1 MIKNLLSICI
11 KWIFIMLSSMT
22 MLFAQSKSKIYCI
35 GQEFTIGSAM
45 FMPEKNS
52 FPAQLAKM
60 IGKDYQVILN
70 GKEPVLN
77 MGLING
83 KDVLNNFNGLVAT
96 RGDVIFLDLNG
107 GAEFAKEGRDKGVD
121 FESKIDSWINVGARV
136 VLLVGPGGLNE
147 KVLLNEKQQLQETAF
162 RSKVEIIDFTPFLSR
177 DNVCLDENKKMTSIG
192 ATLVARR
199 LYELLVTP
207 MAAVPKMKMEK
218 GKEDSFY
225 GYTCTSFDFEGK
237 EAKIV
242 RPKKSAK
249 GSPWIWRARFWG
261 HEPQLDIAMLERGYH
276 IVYCDVSE
284 RFGNEESIQIW
295 NNFYKLLQQS
305 GLHKKSIMEGMSRG
319 GVYVYNWALRYPE
332 RVSAI
337 YADAPVLDL
346 KSWPG
351 GKGKGK
357 GSLQDWEIF
366 KQMYQLTEQQALD
379 FKHSPLDRVAEIGT
393 LKIPAIHVV
402 GDLDDIVPP
411 DENTLPFAKAY
422 IGVGGKLEIIHKP
435 TVGHHPHSL
444 ADPTPLVDFLL
455 RADGRK
461 LNFASIAT
469 AGSEYRA
476 GAGWNPNMGWWGEN
490 DDINRI
496 LESRKQ
502 QLDILFVGN
511 SITQGIGGTRAH
523 LPYKPGYNAF
533 ESIFS
538 SYKWECA
545 GIAGD
550 RTQNVL
556 WRLINGKYKEA
567 APKVVVVT
575 IGVNNFLD
583 GDTAE
588 EIVAGILEIKKWI
601 RKNMKNSK
609 LILTGPL
616 PVGVERMDP
625 RRRKYED
632 IHRLLELQAKDE
644 SWIYM
649 PLSDT
654 FIKADGNLSLDDYS
668 TDGIHL
674 SGGYTKWAQ
683 ALSKVI
689 QKALGE

>member
-11 KWIFIMLSSMT
+11 KWILIMLST
-22 MLFAQSKSKIYCI
+22 ITILFAQSKGKIYCI
-35 GQEFTIGSAM
+35 GQEFTTGSAM
-45 FMPEKNS
+45 FMPEKNN
-52 FPAQLAKM
+52 FPAQLGGM
-60 IGKDYQVILN
+60 FGKDYQVFL
-70 GKEPVLN
+70 
-77 MGLING
+77 NG
-83 KDVLNNFNGLVAT
+83 KDVVTNAPISIDNHVLKHLDDLNIKK
-96 RGDVIFLDLNG
+96 GDFLILDLNH
-107 GAEFAKEGRDKGVD
+107 DVD
-121 FESKIDSWINVGARV
+121 FSQGDDSKLLKNITSSINKGARV
-136 VLLVGPGGLNE
+136 VLLHTPSNSY
-147 KVLLNEKQQLQETAF
+147 EKQQLSARIQLQTLAF
-162 RSKVEIIDFTPFLSR
+162 KSNCEIVDLSPALYGG
-177 DNVCLDENKKMTSIG
+177 DAYLDKEKRLTSIG
-192 ATLVARR
+192 ASFVAKR
-199 LYELLVTP
+199 LYELIKTPVTG
-207 MAAVPKMKMEK
+207 ASRIKIKN
-218 GKEDSFY
+218 GKRESFY
-225 GYTCTSFDFEGK
+225 GFSSETFDFEGK
-237 EAKIV
+237 EARVVKPKIV
-242 RPKKSAK
+242 AK

-284 RFGNEESIQIW
+284 LFGNEESLQIW
-295 NNFYKLLQQS
+295 NNFYKFLQQF
-305 GLHKKSIMEGMSRG
+305 GLNKKAVMEGMSRG
-319 GVYVYNWALRYPE
+319 GVYIYNWALRYPD

-337 YADAPVLDL
+337 YADAPVLNF

-351 GKGKGK
+351 GQGKGK
-357 GSLQDWEIF
+357 GSPENWEIF
-366 KQMYQLTEQQALD
+366 KQVYKLTEQQALN
-379 FKHSPLDRVAEIGT
+379 FKDAPVDRASEIGA
-393 LKIPAIHVV
+393 LKIPSIHVV
-402 GDLDDIVPP
+402 GDVDDIVPP

-422 IGVGGKLEIIHKP
+422 IAAGGKLEIIHKP

-461 LNFASIAT
+461 LNFAAIAA
-469 AGSEYRA
+469 AGSEYRS
-476 GAGWNPNMGWWGEN
+476 GAGWSPNMGWWGEN

-496 LESRKQ
+496 LDSKKQ

-511 SITQGIGGTRAH
+511 SITQGIGGTRSH
-523 LPYKPGYNAF
+523 LPYKPGYTAF
-533 ESIFS
+533 ESVFS
-538 SYKWECA
+538 SYKWDCA

-550 RTQNVL
+550 RTQHVL

-601 RKNMKNSK
+601 RTNMKNSK

-616 PVGVERMDP
+616 PVGVESTDP

-632 IHRLLELQAKDE
+632 IHRLLAIQAKDQC
-644 SWIYM
+644 WIYA

-683 ALSKVI
+683 SLSKII

>member
-1 MIKNLLSICI
+1 MIKNLLSTCI

-22 MLFAQSKSKIYCI
+22 MLYAQSKVKIYCI
-35 GQEFTIGSAM
+35 GREFTMGSAM
-45 FMPEKNS
+45 FMPEKNN
-52 FPAQLAKM
+52 FPAQLATM
-60 IGKDYQVILN
+60 MGQDYQVML
-70 GKEPVLN
+70 
-77 MGLING
+77 NG
-83 KDVLNNFNGLVAT
+83 KDVTMNDPIFIEKHIVESINNLVVKK
-96 RGDVIFLDLNG
+96 GDLLFLDLNQD
-107 GAEFAKEGRDKGVD
+107 ADFSKGND
-121 FESKIDSWINVGARV
+121 EKLLKSITSLINRGARV
-136 VLLVGPGGLNE
+136 ILLHTPSNS
-147 KVLLNEKQQLQETAF
+147 NEKQQLSQIIQLQTLAF
-162 RSKVEIIDFTPFLSR
+162 KSNCEIVDLSPALYGG
-177 DNVCLDENKKMTSIG
+177 DAYLDKEKRLTSIG
-192 ATLVARR
+192 ASFVAKR
-199 LYELLVTP
+199 LYELIKTPVTG
-207 MAAVPKMKMEK
+207 ASRIKIKN
-218 GKEDSFY
+218 GKRESFY
-225 GYTCTSFDFEGK
+225 GFSTETFDFEGK
-237 EAKIV
+237 EARVVK
-242 RPKKSAK
+242 PKLVAK

-284 RFGNEESIQIW
+284 LFGNEESLQIW
-295 NNFYKLLQQS
+295 NNFYKFLQQF
-305 GLHKKSIMEGMSRG
+305 GLNKKAVMEGMSRG
-319 GVYVYNWALRYPE
+319 GIYIYNWALRYPD

-337 YADAPVLDL
+337 YADAPVLNF

-351 GKGKGK
+351 GKETGK
-357 GSLQDWEIF
+357 GSPENWEIF
-366 KQMYQLTEQQALD
+366 KQDYKLTEQQALD
-379 FKHSPLDRVAEIGT
+379 FKDAPVDRASEIGA
-393 LKIPAIHVV
+393 LKIPTIHVI
-402 GDLDDIVPP
+402 GDVDDVVPP

-422 IGVGGKLEIIHKP
+422 IAAGGKLEIIHKP

-461 LNFASIAT
+461 LNFAAIAA
-469 AGSEYRA
+469 AGSEYRS
-476 GAGWNPNMGWWGEN
+476 GAGWSPNMGWWGEN

-496 LESRKQ
+496 LDSKKQ

-511 SITQGIGGTRAH
+511 SITQGIGGTRSH
-523 LPYKPGYNAF
+523 LPYKAGYTAF
-533 ESIFS
+533 ESVFS
-538 SYKWECA
+538 SYKWDCA

-550 RTQNVL
+550 RTQHVL

-601 RKNMKNSK
+601 RTNMKNSK

-616 PVGVERMDP
+616 PVGVESTDP

-632 IHRLLELQAKDE
+632 IHRLLAIQAKDQ
-644 SWIYM
+644 SWIYA

-683 ALSKVI
+683 SLSKII

>member
-11 KWIFIMLSSMT
+11 KWILIMLST
-22 MLFAQSKSKIYCI
+22 ITILFAQSKGKIYCI
-35 GQEFTIGSAM
+35 GQEFTTGSAM

-52 FPAQLAKM
+52 FPAQLGGM
-60 IGKDYQVILN
+60 FGQEYQVFLN
-70 GKEPVLN
+70 GMDVVTNAPISIDNHVLKHLDDLN
-77 MGLING
+77 IKKGDFLI
-83 KDVLNNFNGLVAT
+83 
-96 RGDVIFLDLNG
+96 LDLNH
-107 GAEFAKEGRDKGVD
+107 DVD
-121 FESKIDSWINVGARV
+121 FSQEDDSKLLKNITSSIKNGARV
-136 VLLVGPGGLNE
+136 VLLSTPSDIDTKIQSA
-147 KVLLNEKQQLQETAF
+147 KVAQLQDLAF
-162 RSKVEIIDFTPFLSR
+162 KSNCEILNLSPALYGG
-177 DNVCLDENKKMTSIG
+177 DVYLDKEKRLTSIG
-192 ATLVARR
+192 ASFVAKR
-199 LYELLVTP
+199 LYELIKTP
-207 MAAVPKMKMEK
+207 VIGSSKIKIEN
-218 GKEDSFY
+218 GKRESFY
-225 GYTCTSFDFEGK
+225 GFSSETFDFEGK
-237 EAKIV
+237 EARVVKPKIV
-242 RPKKSAK
+242 AK

-284 RFGNEESIQIW
+284 RFGNEESLQIW
-295 NNFYKLLQQS
+295 NNFYRFLQQS
-305 GLHKKSIMEGMSRG
+305 GLNKKAIMEGMSRG
-319 GVYVYNWALRYPE
+319 GVYIYNWALRYPD

-337 YADAPVLDL
+337 YADAPVLNF

-357 GSLQDWEIF
+357 GSPENWEIF
-366 KQMYQLTEQQALD
+366 KQAYKLTEQQAIE
-379 FKHSPLDRVAEIGT
+379 FKSSPLDRASEIGS

-402 GDLDDIVPP
+402 GDVDDIVPP

-422 IGVGGKLEIIHKP
+422 IAAGGKLEIIHKP
-435 TVGHHPHSL
+435 TIGHHPHSL
-444 ADPTPLVDFLL
+444 PDPKPLVDFLL
-455 RADGRK
+455 RADDRK
-461 LNFASIAT
+461 LNFAVIAA

-490 DDINRI
+490 DDINHI
-496 LESRKQ
+496 LDSRKQ
-502 QLDILFVGN
+502 ELDILFVGN
-511 SITQGIGGTRAH
+511 SITQGIGGKRAH

-533 ESIFS
+533 ESVFS
-538 SYKWECA
+538 SYKWDCA

-601 RKNMKNSK
+601 RANMKDSK

-616 PVGVERMDP
+616 PVGVEGTDP
-625 RRRKYED
+625 RRKKYED
-632 IHRLLELQAKDE
+632 IHRLLELQTKDE

-668 TDGIHL
+668 PDGIHL

-689 QKALGE
+689 QKVLGE

>member
-1 MIKNLLSICI
+1 MIKNLRPNAI
-11 KWIFIMLSSMT
+11 KWIFMMLSSVT
-22 MLFAQSKSKIYCI
+22 MLFAQSKVKIYCI
-35 GQEFTIGSAM
+35 GQEFTTGSAM
-45 FMPEKNS
+45 FMPDKNS
-52 FPAQLAKM
+52 FPAQLGAM
-60 IGKDYQVILN
+60 IGQDYQVLLN
-70 GKEPVLN
+70 GKEPVRN
-77 MGLING
+77 TGVING
-83 KDVLNNFNGLVAT
+83 KDIWNNFNALVAK

-107 GAEFAKEGRDKGVD
+107 GAEFAGEGRDKGGD
-121 FESKIDSWINVGARV
+121 FESKIDSWKKAGARV
-136 VLLVGPGGLNE
+136 VLLVGPAGLKE
-147 KVLLNEKQQLQETAF
+147 KALPNEKQQLQEAAF
-162 RSKVEIIDFTPFLSR
+162 SSKVEIIDFTPFLSR
-177 DNVCLDENKKMTSIG
+177 DNVCLDENKALTSIG
-192 ATLVARR
+192 ASLVARR

-207 MAAVPKMKMEK
+207 MVEVPKVKIKK
-218 GKEDSFY
+218 GTEDSFY
-225 GYTCTSFDFEGK
+225 GYACTSFDFEGK

-284 RFGNEESIQIW
+284 RFGNEESLQIW
-295 NNFYKLLQQS
+295 NNFYKFLQQF
-305 GLHKKSIMEGMSRG
+305 GLNKKAIMEGMSRG
-319 GVYVYNWALRYPE
+319 GVYIYNWALRYPD

-337 YADAPVLDL
+337 YADAPVLNF

-351 GKGKGK
+351 GKGMGK
-357 GSLQDWEIF
+357 GSPENWEIF
-366 KQMYQLTEQQALD
+366 KQVYKLTEQEALD
-379 FKHSPLDRVAEIGT
+379 FKSAPVDKASEIGA
-393 LKIPAIHVV
+393 LNIPAIHVV
-402 GDLDDIVPP
+402 GDVDDIVPP
-411 DENTLPFAKAY
+411 DENTLPFAKAFTAA
-422 IGVGGKLEIIHKP
+422 GGKLEIIHKP

-444 ADPTPLVDFLL
+444 VNPTPLVDFLL

-461 LNFASIAT
+461 LNFAAIPA
-469 AGSEYRA
+469 AGSEYRS
-476 GAGWNPNMGWWGEN
+476 GAGWSPNKGWWGEN
-490 DDINRI
+490 VDINRI

-511 SITQGIGGTRAH
+511 SITQGIGGTRAN
-523 LPYKPGYNAF
+523 LPYKPGYSAF
-533 ESIFS
+533 DSVFS
-538 SYKWECA
+538 SYKWDCA

-550 RTQNVL
+550 RTQQVL

-601 RKNMKNSK
+601 RSNMKDSK

-616 PVGVERMDP
+616 PVGVERTDP
-625 RRRKYED
+625 RRKKYEA

-644 SWIYM
+644 SWVYM
-649 PLSDT
+649 PLSET
-654 FIKADGNLSLDDYS
+654 FIKSNGSLSLDDYS
-668 TDGIHL
+668 PDGIHL

-689 QKALGE
+689 QKVLEK

>member
-1 MIKNLLSICI
+1 
-11 KWIFIMLSSMT
+11 MLST
-22 MLFAQSKSKIYCI
+22 ITILFAQSKGKIYCI
-35 GQEFTIGSAM
+35 GQEFTTGSAM

-52 FPAQLAKM
+52 FPAQLGGM
-60 IGKDYQVILN
+60 FGQEYQVFLN
-70 GKEPVLN
+70 GMDVVTNAPISIDNHVLKHLDDLN
-77 MGLING
+77 IKKGDFLI
-83 KDVLNNFNGLVAT
+83 
-96 RGDVIFLDLNG
+96 LDLNH
-107 GAEFAKEGRDKGVD
+107 DVD
-121 FESKIDSWINVGARV
+121 FSQEDDSKLLKNITSSIKNGARV
-136 VLLVGPGGLNE
+136 VLLSTPRN
-147 KVLLNEKQQLQETAF
+147 LNEKQQLSEKIQLQTLAF
-162 RSKVEIIDFTPFLSR
+162 KSNCEIADLSPALYGG
-177 DNVCLDENKKMTSIG
+177 DVYLDKEKRLTSIG
-192 ATLVARR
+192 ASLVAKR
-199 LYELLVTP
+199 LYELIKTP
-207 MAAVPKMKMEK
+207 VIGSSKIKIEN
-218 GKEDSFY
+218 GKRESFY
-225 GYTCTSFDFEGK
+225 GFSSETFDFEGK
-237 EAKIV
+237 EARVVKPKIV
-242 RPKKSAK
+242 AK

-284 RFGNEESIQIW
+284 LFGNEESLQIW
-295 NNFYKLLQQS
+295 NNFYKFLQQF
-305 GLHKKSIMEGMSRG
+305 GLNKKAVMEGMSRG
-319 GVYVYNWALRYPE
+319 GVYIYNWALRYPD

-337 YADAPVLDL
+337 YADAPVLNF

-351 GKGKGK
+351 GQGKGK
-357 GSLQDWEIF
+357 GSPENWEIF
-366 KQMYQLTEQQALD
+366 KQVYKLTEQQALN
-379 FKHSPLDRVAEIGT
+379 FKDAPVDRASEIGA
-393 LKIPAIHVV
+393 LKIPSIHVV
-402 GDLDDIVPP
+402 GDVDDIVPP

-422 IGVGGKLEIIHKP
+422 IAAGGKLEIIHKS

-444 ADPTPLVDFLL
+444 PDPTPLVDFLL
-455 RADGRK
+455 RADDRK
-461 LNFASIAT
+461 LNFAAIAT

-496 LESRKQ
+496 LDSKKQ

-511 SITQGIGGTRAH
+511 SITQGIGGTRTH

-533 ESIFS
+533 ESVFS
-538 SYKWECA
+538 SYKWDCA

-556 WRLINGKYKEA
+556 WRLMNGKYKEA

-616 PVGVERMDP
+616 PVGVDRTDP

-632 IHRLLELQAKDE
+632 IHRLLKLQAKDE

-674 SGGYTKWAQ
+674 SGGYTEWAQ

>member
-1 MIKNLLSICI
+1 MIKNLLSI
-11 KWIFIMLSSMT
+11 KWILIMLSTMT
-22 MLFAQSKSKIYCI
+22 MLFAQSKGKIYCI
-35 GQEFTIGSAM
+35 GREFTTGSAM

-52 FPAQLAKM
+52 FPAQLRTM
-60 IGKDYQVILN
+60 IGQEYQVML
-70 GKEPVLN
+70 
-77 MGLING
+77 NG
-83 KDVLNNFNGLVAT
+83 KDVAVNAPIRIENHMLESMNKLVFKK
-96 RGDVIFLDLNG
+96 GDILFLDLNQDADFSKG
-107 GAEFAKEGRDKGVD
+107 DDDKLLKSITSLIKTGV
-121 FESKIDSWINVGARV
+121 RV
-136 VLLVGPGGLNE
+136 VLLHTPNNFDPKIQSSKEAELQALAFKSNCEIVNLSPALYGGDVYLDKE
-147 KVLLNEKQQLQETAF
+147 KRL
-162 RSKVEIIDFTPFLSR
+162 
-177 DNVCLDENKKMTSIG
+177 TSIG
-192 ATLVARR
+192 ASLVAKR
-199 LYELLVTP
+199 LYELIKTP
-207 MAAVPKMKMEK
+207 MIGSSKIKIVH
-218 GKEDSFY
+218 GKRESFY
-225 GYTCTSFDFEGK
+225 GFSSETFDFEGK
-237 EAKIV
+237 EARVVK
-242 RPKKSAK
+242 PKLVAK

-276 IVYCDVSE
+276 VVYCDVSE

-295 NNFYKLLQQS
+295 NRFYKFLQQF
-305 GLHKKSIMEGMSRG
+305 GLNKKSVMEGMSRG
-319 GVYVYNWALRYPE
+319 GVYIYNWALRYPD

-337 YADAPVLDL
+337 YADAPVLNF

-357 GSLQDWEIF
+357 GSPENWKIF
-366 KQMYQLTEQQALD
+366 KQVYKLTELQALD
-379 FKHSPLDRVAEIGT
+379 FKDAPVDRASEIGA
-393 LKIPAIHVV
+393 LKIPTIHVI
-402 GDLDDIVPP
+402 GDVDDIVPP

-422 IGVGGKLEIIHKP
+422 TAADGKLEIIHKP

-444 ADPTPLVDFLL
+444 PDPTPLVDFLL

-461 LNFASIAT
+461 LNFAAIAK

-476 GAGWNPNMGWWGEN
+476 GAGWNPNMGWWGEH

-496 LESRKQ
+496 LDSRKQ

-523 LPYKPGYNAF
+523 LPYKPGYHAF
-533 ESIFS
+533 ASVFS
-538 SYKWECA
+538 AYKWDCA

-550 RTQNVL
+550 RTQQVL

-583 GDTAE
+583 GDKAE

-616 PVGVERMDP
+616 PVGVERTDP